1 MLRQPCGFGEYLT
14 GYTITEIQGISMI
27 RRYALALIL
36 SATLATTPGCTNQS
50 PDQVAV
56 LADSTGWRELEQ
68 VIPMVMDSAGVPGLS
83 IAVTNDSGV
92 AWGRG
97 FGVRNTETGDPVDTG
112 SVFEAASLSKPVF
125 AYAVLQLVDQGV
137 IDLDTPLP
145 EYYDYTDIAHDPQH
159 VQITARMALTHSTG
173 LPNWRPGGGQLTI
186 DFAPGSEFSYSGEGF
201 GYLQRVVM
209 HRTGERLQPLMERL
223 VFEPVGMPNS
233 SYIWEDRFDARVAMP
248 HDGDGNVTNKRKPQT
263 ETGHAAATLHTT
275 APDFAR
281 FMTAVMN
288 GTGLSDTMAAA
299 MLTPQIEVDSG
310 VTWGLGIGLQ
320 NDEVGRAFWHWGDNT
335 NYKAYTLAYP
345 DRGVGVVWFA
355 NSDHGQSI
363 LNSMLALTTGVDHP
377 AAAWLDYE
385 QYDSPSRIVRE
396 ALTETYEAE
405 GVAAA
410 LARYGDLK
418 ATQPADAFHEDLL
431 NSLGYQLLRSDRIDD
446 AIAVFRLNIEE
457 YPEAWNPHDSMGE
470 AYAVAGQL
478 ELAIEY
484 YERSIQL
491 NPDNTG
497 GKAALERIRAQLA
510 QPS

>member
-1 MLRQPCGFGEYLT
+1 LRQLYGVSEYLT
-14 GYTITEIQGISMI
+14 GHDITEIQGFSMT

-36 SATLATTPGCTNQS
+36 SASVTTAPGCSNQA
-50 PDQVAV
+50 PDQVA
-56 LADSTGWRELEQ
+56 LLTDSTRWRELEQ
-68 VIPMVMDSAGVPGLS
+68 VIPVVMDSAGVPGLS
-83 IAVTNDSGV
+83 IAITTDSGI

-97 FGVRNTETGDPVDTG
+97 FGVRSTDTGDPVDTG

-125 AYAVLQLVDQGV
+125 AYGVLQLVDQGV
-137 IDLDTPLP
+137 LDLDTPLS
-145 EYYDYTDIAHDPQH
+145 EYYDYADIADDPQH
-159 VQITARMALTHSTG
+159 ERITARMVLTHSTG
-173 LPNWRPGGGQLTI
+173 FPNWRPGGGQLTI
-186 DFAPGSEFSYSGEGF
+186 TFEPGTEFSYSGEGF

-209 HRTGERLQPLMERL
+209 HVTGERLQPLMERL

-233 SYIWEDRFDARVAMP
+233 SYIWDDRFESDI
-248 HDGDGNVTNKRKPQT
+248 DGNVTDKRKPQAG
-263 ETGHAAATLHTT
+263 TGHAAATLHTT

-288 GTGLSDTMAAA
+288 GTGLSDTVAAA

-335 NYKAYTLAYP
+335 NYKAYTLTYP

-363 LNSMLALTTGVDHP
+363 LNSMLANTVGGLHP

-405 GVAAA
+405 GVEAAMV
-410 LARYGDLK
+410 RYHDLK
-418 ATQPADAFHEDLL
+418 ATQPADAFHENLL

-446 AIAVFRLNIEE
+446 AIAVFRLNIDE
-457 YPEAWNPHDSMGE
+457 YPDAWNPYDSMGE
-470 AYAVAGQL
+470 AYMVAGQL
-478 ELAIEY
+478 ELATEY

-491 NPDNTG
+491 NPENTG
-497 GKAALERIRAQLA
+497 GKAALERIRAQISA
-510 QPS
+510 RD